1 MPGLSETEL
10 ARFNADGF
18 LYPIRIMPETE
29 ADALRRKLET
39 IETERGS
46 LTGKFRS
53 LKNHL
58 LMTWLDGLIRRP
70 GILDPIE
77 SIIGPD
83 ILCWST
89 AFLIKEPRD
98 GTHVSWHQDLT
109 YWGLEPGDVVSAWLA
124 LTPATSENGCMRMVA
139 GSHKWFG
146 EAHRDTVD
154 DKNLLSRGQTMER
167 EITDDESSF
176 IALGPGEISLHHGN
190 TAHASD
196 PNVTDG
202 RRIGIA
208 IRYMAAHVRP
218 TNGADSAILVRGT
231 DAHGHFLAEHPPAAD
246 FDAAAM
252 AEHDRIMDLRHKVMM
267 EHR

>member
-1 MPGLSETEL
+1 MPILTDRQRQKFQS
-10 ARFNADGF
+10 DGF
-18 LYPIRIMPETE
+18 LAPIRIMPPVE
-29 ADALRRKLET
+29 ATRLRQKLEAV
-39 IETERGS
+39 EAARGS

-58 LMTWLDGLIRRP
+58 LMTWLDHLIRRP
-70 GILDPIE
+70 EILDPVE
-77 SIIGPD
+77 SLIGPD

-89 AFLIKEPRD
+89 AILIKEPGD

-124 LTPATSENGCMRMVA
+124 LTPATAANGCMRMVP
-139 GSHKWFG
+139 GSHEWIG
-146 EAHRDTVD
+146 VAHRDTVD
-154 DKNLLSRGQTMER
+154 GKNLLSRGQTMER
-167 EITDDESSF
+167 AVDE
-176 IALGPGEISLHHGN
+176 AETRHVELQPGEVSLHHGN

-196 PNVTDG
+196 PNSTDD

-218 TNGADSAILVRGT
+218 TNGTDSAILVRGR
-231 DAHGHFLAEHPPAAD
+231 DDHRHFLAEAPPVAD

-252 AEHDRIMDLRHKVMM
+252 AEHDRIMALRHKVML
-267 EHR
+267 ENR